1 MNLSEAKLIYR
12 NQEAT
17 EHWMELDE
25 QVREDLIDLQDWY
38 DARQTCCEPYDC
50 MCHEQCH
57 NTDDPSERC
66 YGCQEGARLH
76 DATDKV
82 DAEQYKFALAIREMD
97 RYSIQRYELD
107 TIKMLEESGDYAAAA
122 RMFSGE
128 DE

>member
-38 DARQTCCEPYDC
+38 DARQGCCEPYDC
-50 MCHEQCH
+50 MCHEACSWE
-57 NTDDPSERC
+57 DDIASKC
-66 YGCQEGARLH
+66 GGCQEGARLH

-97 RYSIQRYELD
+97 RYSIQRHELD
-107 TIKMLEESGDYAAAA
+107 TIRMLEESGDYAAAA